1 MHSLPGG
8 TDRERGVS
16 ARVVDNR
23 ALRGGMAVRLGVPVR
38 MLVIL
43 PVMALSTIHFF
54 RSAGVE
60 DGA

>member
-1 MHSLPGG
+1 M
-8 TDRERGVS
+8 S